1 MKAIQFVIPT
11 LLYVL
16 LALGTNAC
24 ATNEMLIEKTDEG
37 VWIKDGDTPVLF
49 YQTKT
54 KTFNGEY
61 PRASYVHP
69 LYDLNGSIITE
80 DFPEDHYHHRG
91 IFWTWH
97 QVWIGNDRI
106 ADAWLCENFI
116 WDVNNIKTSVGNN
129 AQIHAAVQWKS
140 PNFKNGT
147 EPFASEKVTITA
159 YPLNDNNY
167 RMVDFKIEISS
178 LVDSL
183 RIGGSDNEKGYGGFS
198 ARIKLPDDLKFTSGN
213 NPVEPKT
220 NAVEA
225 GPWMNMNATFDGK
238 NKSGFVIIQHPENP
252 GYVEPWILRSKK
264 SMQNP
269 VYPGREAI
277 LLKKVHPLILQ
288 YRIVMYNGESSDF
301 KPEDVSV
308 QYINGQ

>member
-1 MKAIQFVIPT
+1 MKIKSIQFITQAV
-11 LLYVL
+11 LYVL
-16 LALGTNAC
+16 LMLGTYSC
-24 ATNEMLIEKTDEG
+24 ATHEMLTEKTDEG

-54 KTFNGEY
+54 KTLNGQY

-69 LYDLNGSIITE
+69 LYDLNGTIITE

-97 QVWIGNDRI
+97 QVWVGKERI
-106 ADAWLCENFI
+106 ADAWICDNFI
-116 WDVNNIKTSVGNN
+116 WDVTNIETSAETN
-129 AQIHAAVQWKS
+129 AQIDATVLWKS
-140 PNFKNGT
+140 PNFKNGA

-159 YPLNDNNY
+159 YPLDDNNY

-183 RIGGSDNEKGYGGFS
+183 GIGGSENEKGYGGFS
-198 ARIKLPDDLKFTSGN
+198 TRLKLPDDLKFISEN
-213 NPVEPKT
+213 KLVEPKT

-225 GPWMNMNATFDGK
+225 GPWMNINASFNDE

-252 GYVEPWILRSKK
+252 GYVEPWILRRKT

-269 VYPGREAI
+269 VYPGREAVF
-277 LLKKVHPLILQ
+277 LKRDQPIVLQ
-288 YRIVMYNGESSDF
+288 YRLIMYNGDSSAF
-301 KPEDVSV
+301 NPGNVSFH
-308 QYINGQ
+308 